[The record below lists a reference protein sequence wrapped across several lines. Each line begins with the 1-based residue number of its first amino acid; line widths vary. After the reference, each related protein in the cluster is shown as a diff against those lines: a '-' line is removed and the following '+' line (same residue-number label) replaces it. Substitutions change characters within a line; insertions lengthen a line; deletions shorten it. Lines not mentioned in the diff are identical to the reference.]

1 VELNPYQERAVV
13 ANGHCTVLACPG
25 SGKTRVLAAR
35 AAHLLG
41 TNERGRL
48 CAVTF
53 TRDAAYELKSR
64 ILSACGKTDAVRL
77 AVGTFHSI
85 ALSQMRRNQSSG
97 LGRLISDGERLS
109 LIRRCWQQH
118 AKRLPLE
125 SIVQAIDAAKSRLE
139 WQPSECAE
147 IEAALQSY
155 GETLQA
161 EGSIDFAD
169 LMLQAVRDIQSKAMP
184 PLSIRWLLVDE
195 AQDMDAVQMEW
206 VKAHAD
212 HGIEIT
218 LVGDD
223 DQSLYSFR
231 HAMGYEGLRHISEY
245 LSSTVMSLPINYRC
259 PENILQHA
267 NRLIAHNADRAPKN
281 VEAFRKSPGVVD
293 VIRLSDRWSEAD
305 LIASRIQA
313 EDANVKWAILGRTNS
328 ILDWVEV
335 AFADRDASYYR
346 KGGKSV
352 WDKSVGSTLLGLLR
366 SVADGS
372 WTGVANALFFC
383 GMAPRLVN
391 ELSRIQGN
399 TCHERLN
406 QIVAEHQPS
415 MSSGNDAM
423 LLMSLRDGLHD
434 WAAQDQRD
442 RSALV
447 IHAVTAWLADRTTEE
462 NGSLLRRLE
471 GILCRLNGGLSAR
484 LMKASYRTKA
494 GSEGTAI
501 MTLHA
506 VKGLEFPNVWIL
518 GTEEGNLPHS
528 DSTPDE
534 ERRLFYVGMTRSKNR
549 LIVSSAAK
557 EGSASRFIAEAGMN
571 SSIAMPLAD
580 RTSLDQLLF

>member
-53 TRDAAYELKSR
+53 TRDAADELKSR
-64 ILSACGKTDAVRL
+64 ILAACGKTNAVRL

-85 ALSQMRRNQSSG
+85 ALSQMRRNKSSG

-139 WQPSECAE
+139 WKPSECAE

-155 GETLQA
+155 SEILQA

-206 VKAHAD
+206 VKTHAD

-245 LSSTVMSLPINYRC
+245 LSSAVMSLPINYRC
-259 PENILQHA
+259 PENVLQHA

-281 VEAFRKSPGVVD
+281 VEAFRKSPGVID

-313 EDANVKWAILGRTNS
+313 ESEKAQWAILARTNN
-328 ILDWVEV
+328 IIDKVEV
-335 AFADRDASYYR
+335 AFADRDIPYHR
-346 KGGKSV
+346 MGGKSV
-352 WDKSVGSTLLGLLR
+352 WNKTVGSTLLGLLR
-366 SVADGS
+366 SVGDGS
-372 WTGVANALFFC
+372 WTGVANALYFT

-391 ELSRIQGN
+391 ELSRIQGI
-399 TCHERLN
+399 TCHERLD
-406 QIVAEHQPS
+406 QIIAEYDHSTSPQS
-415 MSSGNDAM
+415 DET
-423 LLMSLRDGLHD
+423 LLMSLHDGMHD
-434 WAAQDQRD
+434 WVDQDKRERQ
-442 RSALV
+442 ALV

-462 NGSLLRRLE
+462 NGTLLRRLE
-471 GILCRLNGGLSAR
+471 GILCRLNGSLSVR
-484 LMKASYRTKA
+484 LMKAASRSKA
-494 GSEGTAI
+494 VGKGAAI

-506 VKGLEFPNVWIL
+506 AKGLEFSNVWIL
-518 GTEEGNLPHS
+518 GAEEGTLPHVE
-528 DSTPDE
+528 STPEE
-534 ERRLFYVGMTRSKNR
+534 ERRLFYVGMTRTKGQ
-549 LIVSSAAK
+549 LIVSSAAD
-557 EGSASRFIAEAGMN
+557 EGPVSRFIVESRMQPN
-571 SSIAMPLAD
+571 KY
-580 RTSLDQLLF
+580 LDY